1 MTILL
6 LIIGLVLG
14 LIIMA
19 FMVKIMMPNI
29 MFATYKS
36 KLDFDE
42 TVSSLEESA
51 KKNGWTIPEIRD
63 LQQDYIE
70 EGHGDMTKIKILYF
84 CNSQGGYNILK
95 DNDYKKMSVMMPMG
109 VSVYETNDGQVKIA
123 AMNIGFMS
131 MMFSGT
137 VKKVL
142 REGGEK
148 FRNSIKNI
156 IEN

>member
-6 LIIGLVLG
+6 FIIGLVLG

-19 FMVKIMMPNI
+19 FMVKIMMPKM
-29 MFATYKS
+29 MFATFKS

-42 TVSSLEESA
+42 TVSSLEKSA

-70 EGHGDMTKIKILYF
+70 DGLEDMTKIKILYF
-84 CNSQGGYNILK
+84 CNPQGGYNILK
-95 DNDYKKMSVMMPMG
+95 DDDYKKMSVMMPMG
-109 VSVYETNDGQVKIA
+109 VSVYEANDGQVYIA

-131 MMFSGT
+131 MMFSGS

-142 REGGEK
+142 QEGGEN
-148 FRNSIKNI
+148 FRKS
-156 IEN
+156 IENIVEN

>member
-19 FMVKIMMPNI
+19 FMVKVMMPKM
-29 MFATYKS
+29 MFATYNS
-36 KLDFDE
+36 KLNFDE

-51 KKNGWTIPEIRD
+51 KKNGWTIPDVRD
-63 LQQDYIE
+63 LQQEYIE
-70 EGHGDMTKIKILYF
+70 EGLSDMTKVKILYF
-84 CNSQGGYNILK
+84 CNAQGGYKILK
-95 DNDYKKMSVMMPMG
+95 DDDYKKMSVMMPMG
-109 VSVYETNDGQVKIA
+109 VSVFETNDGQVRIA

-137 VKKVL
+137 VKQVL
-142 REGGEK
+142 QEGGGNFK
-148 FRNSIKNI
+148 NSVENI
-156 IEN
+156 IEK